1 MSVVMSLQHKHVEIY
16 QNDHLHLTQLIKTKT
31 QLKCAG
37 NEKKKQKVTMTSK
50 HKIPLRF
57 YFRNVKRMKD
67 FGKSIVWPH
76 PPSVLEGMVK
86 MLQVVH
92 HRYAYN
98 CIQMKCPLTGR
109 ASMAKCSISSLS
121 TLRL

>member
-16 QNDHLHLTQLIKTKT
+16 QNNHLHLTQLIKTKT
-31 QLKCAG
+31 QLKCAA
-37 NEKKKQKVTMTSK
+37 NEKKKVTMTSK